1 MWEIIE
7 LSQVEAGDAT
17 ERGTATTP
25 IFNKL
30 RSAITFLPGALTIA
44 PSSSGGNTTASNTQ
58 QQQPNTTGLFGQAPA
73 ASSQPQQ
80 SGGLFG
86 ASTATSQPQQ
96 SGGLFGNT
104 SAAPAAKP
112 TLSLFGNTQS
122 STSTSQPQQQQ
133 SGGLFGGA
141 TANNNNTSTTG
152 GLFGGTTANNTTAN
166 TGGLFGGAAANNTSS
181 NTGGMFGSSTQ
192 NQAQPQN
199 NNAGLFGAPKPA
211 PPGLFGSSTA
221 QQSNNNFGSSL
232 LNPLGGSTVRPLA
245 GSLTMGQGNTAQSS
259 TQPGVKIDLSNL
271 RPTTRFSDLH
281 DDLKKQIE
289 FIETSIRKQEN
300 YATQCEAMI
309 VGHAANV
316 ESIKPDVDLI
326 QNKIETVELALEN
339 DGAAIANAKELVQR
353 DAGDLIRVARM
364 AENLQLPQQYHYG
377 RSSRP
382 STTDDEYDIDLVG
395 YFGKQAEVMQKTLDT
410 YTSHLAEIEAHLR
423 VVEGSTVQ
431 QAHQLAAQRT
441 GGRAGNSSDNVRELA
456 ETLRGFES
464 GILGAAGLVGSCR
477 EGVNELILGKI
488 GSDPRES
495 VGYGGRKSVRF

>member
-1 MWEIIE
+1 M
-7 LSQVEAGDAT
+7 
-17 ERGTATTP
+17 R
-25 IFNKL
+25 

-141 TANNNNTSTTG
+141 TANNNNTST
-152 GLFGGTTANNTTAN
+152 

-309 VGHAANV
+309 VGHAANL

-382 STTDDEYDIDLVG
+382 ATTDDEYDIDLVG

>member
-1 MWEIIE
+1 MAFGRSNS
-7 LSQVEAGDAT
+7 LSLNT
-17 ERGTATTP
+17 
-25 IFNKL
+25 
-30 RSAITFLPGALTIA
+30 GAANSLF
-44 PSSSGGNTTASNTQ
+44 GGNTTASNTQ

-141 TANNNNTSTTG
+141 TANNNNTST
-152 GLFGGTTANNTTAN
+152 

-309 VGHAANV
+309 VGHAANL

-382 STTDDEYDIDLVG
+382 ATTDDEYDIDLVG

>member
-1 MWEIIE
+1 M
-7 LSQVEAGDAT
+7 
-17 ERGTATTP
+17 R
-25 IFNKL
+25 
-30 RSAITFLPGALTIA
+30 RSAITFIPGALTIA
-44 PSSSGGNTTASNTQ
+44 PPPCSGGNTANNNTQ
-58 QQQPNTTGLFGQAPA
+58 QAQPTPSLFGAAPA
-73 ASSQPQQ
+73 ASAQPQQ

-86 ASTATSQPQQ
+86 AANPTTQPQQ
-96 SGGLFGNT
+96 SGSLFG
-104 SAAPAAKP
+104 AAPAAQPAKP
-112 TLSLFGNTQS
+112 TLSLFGNNS
-122 STSTSQPQQQQ
+122 ANTSNAQPQQQ
-133 SGGLFGGA
+133 SGGLFGNNSA
-141 TANNNNTSTTG
+141 TTQNTQPQSGGLFGNTTANNNTSTTG
-152 GLFGGTTANNTTAN
+152 G
-166 TGGLFGGAAANNTSS
+166 
-181 NTGGMFGSSTQ
+181 MFGSSQQPAQ
-192 NQAQPQN
+192 NKPN
-199 NNAGLFGAPKPA
+199 LFGAPA
-211 PPGLFGSSTA
+211 PSQSLFGGSTA
-221 QQSNNNFGSSL
+221 QPANNFGSSL
-232 LNPLGGSTVRPLA
+232 LNPIGNSNARSMA
-245 GSLTMGQGNTAQSS
+245 GSLTMGQGNTQTN
-259 TQPGVKIDLSNL
+259 TQPGVKIDMSNL

-289 FIETSIRKQEN
+289 SIDAFIRQQESF
-300 YATQCEAMI
+300 ATQCESMI
-309 VGHAANV
+309 GRHATDV

-339 DGAAIANAKELVQR
+339 DGAAIENAKELVQR

-431 QAHQLAAQRT
+431 QAHQLAAQRS
-441 GGRAGNSSDNVRELA
+441 GGRAGNSADNVRELA

-488 GSDPRES
+488 GNDPRES
-495 VGYGGRKSVRF
+495 VGFGGRRSVRF

>member
-1 MWEIIE
+1 M
-7 LSQVEAGDAT
+7 
-17 ERGTATTP
+17 R
-25 IFNKL
+25 

-133 SGGLFGGA
+133 SGGLLEVQLPTTTTHQPPEVFSVVQRP
-141 TANNNNTSTTG
+141 TTPLQTLEVFWRCSRQQYLVKHRWHVWELNTKP
-152 GLFGGTTANNTTAN
+152 
-166 TGGLFGGAAANNTSS
+166 
-181 NTGGMFGSSTQ
+181 GSASEQ
-192 NQAQPQN
+192 QCRFVRCAKACPQVSCT
-199 NNAGLFGAPKPA
+199 
-211 PPGLFGSSTA
+211 GSSTA

-245 GSLTMGQGNTAQSS
+245 GSLTMGQGNTPQSS
-259 TQPGVKIDLSNL
+259 TQPGVKIDL
-271 RPTTRFSDLH
+271 
-281 DDLKKQIE
+281 
-289 FIETSIRKQEN
+289 KQEN

-395 YFGKQAEVMQKTLDT
+395 YFGKQAEVMQRLSTRTPLTLPRLKL
-410 YTSHLAEIEAHLR
+410 TSASSREAPYNKHINSPLKEQ
-423 VVEGSTVQ
+423 VVALETVQ
-431 QAHQLAAQRT
+431 ITSVNWQRHFAAS
-441 GGRAGNSSDNVRELA
+441 RAASLVPQVWLVPA
-456 ETLRGFES
+456 EKVS
-464 GILGAAGLVGSCR
+464 MS
-477 EGVNELILGKI
+477 
-488 GSDPRES
+488 
-495 VGYGGRKSVRF
+495 

>member
-1 MWEIIE
+1 
-7 LSQVEAGDAT
+7 
-17 ERGTATTP
+17 
-25 IFNKL
+25 
-30 RSAITFLPGALTIA
+30 
-44 PSSSGGNTTASNTQ
+44 
-58 QQQPNTTGLFGQAPA
+58 
-73 ASSQPQQ
+73 
-80 SGGLFG
+80 
-86 ASTATSQPQQ
+86 
-96 SGGLFGNT
+96 
-104 SAAPAAKP
+104 
-112 TLSLFGNTQS
+112 
-122 STSTSQPQQQQ
+122 
-133 SGGLFGGA
+133 
-141 TANNNNTSTTG
+141 
-152 GLFGGTTANNTTAN
+152 
-166 TGGLFGGAAANNTSS
+166 
-181 NTGGMFGSSTQ
+181 
-192 NQAQPQN
+192 
-199 NNAGLFGAPKPA
+199 
-211 PPGLFGSSTA
+211 
-221 QQSNNNFGSSL
+221 
-232 LNPLGGSTVRPLA
+232 
-245 GSLTMGQGNTAQSS
+245 MGQGNTAQSS

-423 VVEGSTVQ
+423 VVEGSTIQ

-488 GSDPRES
+488 GGDPRES

>member
-1 MWEIIE
+1 M
-7 LSQVEAGDAT
+7 
-17 ERGTATTP
+17 R
-25 IFNKL
+25 

-112 TLSLFGNTQS
+112 TLSLFGNAQS

-133 SGGLFGGA
+133 S
-141 TANNNNTSTTG
+141 
-152 GLFGGTTANNTTAN
+152 
-166 TGGLFGGAAANNTSS
+166 GGLFGGAAANNTSS

-259 TQPGVKIDLSNL
+259 TQPGVKIDL
-271 RPTTRFSDLH
+271 
-281 DDLKKQIE
+281 
-289 FIETSIRKQEN
+289 KQEN

-395 YFGKQAEVMQKTLDT
+395 YFGKQAEVMQRLSTRTPLTLPRLKL
-410 YTSHLAEIEAHLR
+410 TSASSREAPYNKHINSPLKEQ
-423 VVEGSTVQ
+423 VVALETVQ
-431 QAHQLAAQRT
+431 ISSANWQRHFVASRAASLVPQ
-441 GGRAGNSSDNVRELA
+441 VWLVPA
-456 ETLRGFES
+456 EKVS
-464 GILGAAGLVGSCR
+464 MS
-477 EGVNELILGKI
+477 
-488 GSDPRES
+488 
-495 VGYGGRKSVRF
+495 

>member
-1 MWEIIE
+1 M
-7 LSQVEAGDAT
+7 
-17 ERGTATTP
+17 R
-25 IFNKL
+25 

-152 GLFGGTTANNTTAN
+152 GLFGGTTANNTTSN

-211 PPGLFGSSTA
+211 PQVSCTGSSTA

-245 GSLTMGQGNTAQSS
+245 GSLTMGQGNTPQSS

-441 GGRAGNSSDNVRELA
+441 GGRAGNGSDNVRELA

-488 GSDPRES
+488 GGDPRES